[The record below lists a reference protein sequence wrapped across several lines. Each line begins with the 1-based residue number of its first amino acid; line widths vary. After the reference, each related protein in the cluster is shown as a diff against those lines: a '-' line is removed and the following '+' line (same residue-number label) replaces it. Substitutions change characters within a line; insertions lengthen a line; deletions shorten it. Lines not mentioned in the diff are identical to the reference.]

1 MGELFSESTSQIVR
15 SGRVKT
21 SSRLY
26 KAWLSTFRGFV
37 VERKI
42 QTPKGYSFGRLTYK
56 TSWVL
61 RPKGLQA
68 N

>member
-1 MGELFSESTSQIVR
+1 MSDMFSESTSQIVR
-15 SGRVKT
+15 SGRIKT

-26 KAWLSTFRGFV
+26 RFWLSTFRGYA
-37 VERKI
+37 VEKRV
-42 QTPKGYSFGRLTYK
+42 QTPKGYSMGRLTYT

-61 RPKGLQA
+61 KRKDNRG